1 MGRRFL
7 RYALIGLG
15 LLLLGGLWAFS
26 FFFFNPFEGG
36 YEGSIA
42 GLIPREI
49 DFYASKNRLARDFDP
64 FPRLA
69 FLDEFEASPS
79 GKALLDLGLRE
90 QVAGLQVE
98 SALAELEKV
107 LAQLP
112 VRIDPLS
119 FFGGEGLAVAGHFGG
134 TKLADSKWAL
144 YGRTSWLG
152 KLAVELVSGGFV
164 DLSAQGLAVKP
175 LEVEGV
181 RTGVELS
188 GGQLVQPLY
197 LGRIQ
202 DVVLIANDATLLGAA
217 RALEKTRGQDSFL
230 QSAKYSDNITHAAL
244 GGDELELYFDERSL
258 AEKLKLP
265 GTWPDPSAQDVGG
278 ALSAKLFQLGALRE
292 LIGTVDFARVV
303 SLDFTAELSSNALTP
318 FQTRLYGE
326 RGFDKEQLFEVARLV
341 PADAGMFAYL
351 HGDVGD
357 ILREL
362 RTVFLAL
369 DPAAISNLEDFV
381 REAWNYPDLD
391 PLLDD
396 IDAAVRDRAALFV
409 RNYDYPPEVGDRVPP
424 HDDAPVYAWAV
435 ILWPQD
441 QAKVDAIR
449 SVLTRPDVLQLLK
462 IQGAEPGSSGLW
474 ENTLQGGAKVNE
486 YWNVLV
492 PGTGHVASLEMKG
505 HDPYLVITNE
515 NRLLGQVFKIYTTG
529 STEEGMKRLA
539 DDTSFLT
546 WVNSGLPSSNLAAWF
561 APRALGPTARRIA
574 ERGAARTGADTID
587 WNVERPR
594 IEREVLARSF
604 PGEVW
609 GNVSEA
615 KRDAYETQVQEEV
628 DRFQAGYM
636 DQHLPELRARSER
649 ELTALQGISSSFL
662 QLASDRKR
670 LHLQARVG
678 LDFDGKP

>member
-1 MGRRFL
+1 MSRRFL
-7 RYALIGLG
+7 RYVLIGFG

-49 DFYASKNRLARDFDP
+49 DFYASKNRLARDFAP

-69 FLDEFEASPS
+69 FLDAFEASPS

-90 QVAGLQVE
+90 QVAGLHVE
-98 SALAELEKV
+98 SALAELEKT

-134 TKLADSKWAL
+134 TQLADSKWAL

-164 DLSAQGLAVKP
+164 DLSAQGLAMKP
-175 LEVEGV
+175 VEVEGV
-181 RTGVELS
+181 RVGIELS
-188 GGQLVQPLY
+188 GGQLAQPLY
-197 LGRIQ
+197 LGRLQ
-202 DVVLIANDATLLGAA
+202 DVVLIANDVALLGAA

-230 QSAKYSDNITHAAL
+230 QSAKYSDNISHAQVD
-244 GGDELELYFDERSL
+244 GDELELYFDQRSL
-258 AEKLKLP
+258 AEKLKLA
-265 GTWPDPSAQDVGG
+265 GTWPDPSAQDVGT
-278 ALSAKLFQLGALRE
+278 ALAAKFFQLGALRE
-292 LIGTVDFARVV
+292 WIGTLDFARVL
-303 SLDFTAELSSNALTP
+303 SLDCTGELASNALTP
-318 FQTRLYGE
+318 FQTRLYAE
-326 RGFDKEQLFEVARLV
+326 RGFDKEQLFEAARLV
-341 PADAGMFAYL
+341 PADAGLFAYL
-351 HGDVGD
+351 HGDMGD
-357 ILREL
+357 LLREL
-362 RTVFLAL
+362 RAVFLSL

-381 REAWNYPDLD
+381 RAAWNYPDLD

-396 IDAAVRDRAALFV
+396 IDAGVRDRAAFFV
-409 RNYDYPPEVGDRVPP
+409 RNYDYPPEVGERIPP
-424 HDDAPVYAWAV
+424 HDDTPVYAWAL
-435 ILWPQD
+435 ILWPKD

-449 SVLTRPDVLQLLK
+449 SVLTRPDVLAMLK

-505 HDPYLVITNE
+505 RESYLVITNE
-515 NRLLGQVFKIYTTG
+515 NRLLGQIFKIYTTG
-529 STEEGMKRLA
+529 STQEGMQRLA
-539 DDTSFLT
+539 DDTAFLT
-546 WVNSGLPSSNLAAWF
+546 WVNSGLARTNLAAWF
-561 APRALGPTARRIA
+561 APRALAPTARRIA
-574 ERGAARTGADTID
+574 ERSAVQSGADTID

-594 IEREVLARSF
+594 IERKVLAQSF
-604 PGEVW
+604 SGEVW
-609 GNVSEA
+609 GNVSA
-615 KRDAYETQVQEEV
+615 ANRNAYEAQVQVEI
-628 DRFQAGYM
+628 DRFQAGYLE
-636 DQHLPELRARSER
+636 QRLPELRARAER
-649 ELTALQGISSSFL
+649 ELTALQAISSSFV

-670 LHLQARVG
+670 LHLQARIG
-678 LDFDGKP
+678 LEFDGKQ